1 MVKPELADSRAW
13 RSESAM
19 TAGQVVR
26 DETKGENA
34 MESTTAE
41 AKATETSAAGSVRV
55 DKDRIVAELYE
66 DTAGYRTL

>member
-1 MVKPELADSRAW
+1 
-13 RSESAM
+13 M